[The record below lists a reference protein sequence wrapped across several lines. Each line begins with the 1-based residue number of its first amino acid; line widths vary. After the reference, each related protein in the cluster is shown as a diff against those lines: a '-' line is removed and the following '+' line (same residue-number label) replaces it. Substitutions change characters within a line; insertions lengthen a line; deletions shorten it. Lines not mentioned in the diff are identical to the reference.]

1 MTKNEQHTTTIK
13 IQHTKMFVNWQQSQ
27 HLQYFLRIFHNSTT
41 WIWNI
46 AYHYRHTWNNQKY
59 KQI

>member
-1 MTKNEQHTTTIK
+1 MTKNKQQTTTIK
-13 IQHTKMFVNWQQSQ
+13 IQNTKMFVNWQQGQ
-27 HLQYFLRIFHNSTT
+27 HLQYFLRTFHNSTT

-46 AYHYRHTWNNQKY
+46 TYHYRHIQSNQKY